1 MSWETVRDSVSASV
15 TASDITKK
23 AIEVEGDK
31 IENRGADDFIK
42 MDRFIRLKAE
52 RENNASPYK
61 KGTIT
66 TFNAG
71 DGLV

>member
-1 MSWETVRDSVSASV
+1 MTWKEIKDSLSDSVN
-15 TASDITKK
+15 ASDITKK

-52 RENNASPYK
+52 REDTSSPYR